1 MPYEKLCIGVATK
14 YNTTHMDE
22 INYFVVGAYYGYIL
36 DTSYLMSHTATSDIS
51 LFARTNNVMIL

>member
-22 INYFVVGAYYGYIL
+22 INYFVVGAYDGYTGYIAFDVTHCYFRHL
-36 DTSYLMSHTATSDIS
+36 LVC
-51 LFARTNNVMIL
+51 TNK